1 MRANQMYLL
10 DITTISDYLRGNA
23 GILNKLKN
31 ISPQLIAISSITKFE
46 IEYGLRKKP
55 SLRKIY
61 QPQLEAIYSQTKDI
75 EFNSTVAIEAAKIR
89 DELVKAGTPIGL
101 ADLLIAAIGRHYQ
114 FVVVTSNIKHFLK
127 VQNLTIEDWKT

>member
-1 MRANQMYLL
+1 MYLL
-10 DITTISDYLRGNA
+10 DTTTVSEYLRGN
-23 GILNKLKN
+23 IEVLNKLKS

-61 QPQLEAIYSQTKDI
+61 QPPLEAIYTQTKDI
-75 EFNSTVAIEAAKIR
+75 DFNTIVAIEAAKIR

-101 ADLLIAAIGRHYQ
+101 ADLLISAIARYHKLII
-114 FVVVTSNIKHFLK
+114 VTSNTKHFKK
-127 VQNLTIEDWKT
+127 VQNLQLEDWKL

>member
-1 MRANQMYLL
+1 MYLL
-10 DITTISDYLRGNA
+10 DTTTVSDYLRGNLEV
-23 GILNKLKN
+23 LNKLKS

-61 QPQLEAIYSQTKDI
+61 QPPLEAIYAQTKDI
-75 EFNSTVAIEAAKIR
+75 EFNTIVAIEAAKIR

-101 ADLLIAAIGRHYQ
+101 ADLLISAIARYHKLII
-114 FVVVTSNIKHFLK
+114 VTSNTKHFLK
-127 VQNLTIEDWKT
+127 VQNLQLEDWKL